1 MTTDMKQTL
10 ILGNI
15 ITMDDKRPFAKA
27 AIVKNGVFAYI
38 GSAEDAKRIAG
49 PDAQVLDY
57 GDNFIYPGFMES
69 HCHGH
74 LAGYRAIGQ
83 ANLMEAGFT
92 NYPKYREIIKDFIAK
107 NPQRNFY
114 VAAGWVENE
123 EYVSKTYLDE
133 ICPDKPLIMQTGG
146 GHSMLLNTKAMEWA
160 GIDAEYARKWGYDLV
175 HVDKNG
181 EPDGYICEGPVFEI
195 TPKIPT
201 TRQDIKNYLLAWQDI
216 AFRGGFTAV
225 GDAGAEIVHPDAP
238 LAYHELEEEGKLK
251 LRTYAYMYVTD
262 NIESP
267 KAEIARIAE
276 QRIKLGGEHFHI
288 IGAKAFLDG
297 VTEAH
302 TGWQNQDYLDQPGY
316 HGAERFNDHDKMV
329 QLLVEANREG
339 MSVHVHSE
347 GGGAT
352 HFMLGCIEDAEKI
365 TGNFDQRNVLA
376 HLHFVTDEDI
386 RRMAATGSV
395 PAVPPLW
402 SAKAPGVYE
411 QEVAY
416 MGQKLA
422 DEAYPIK
429 SFYDA
434 GANVVFHSDYP
445 VSPMMDIKLSIYTA
459 EKRNYPKE
467 VLGGVTAPRNM
478 KEAITREQSLRA
490 MTINVARQFHQ
501 EHRLGSIEFG
511 KIANMT
517 VFDCDFLHDDIE
529 KVAQANIVATI
540 VDGEEVFKA

>member
-1 MTTDMKQTL
+1 MKQT
-10 ILGNI
+10 IIFGNI
-15 ITMDDKRPFAKA
+15 ITMDEKRPFAKA
-27 AIVKNGVFAYI
+27 ALVKDGVFAYI
-38 GSAEDAKRIAG
+38 GSAEEVKKLVCKG
-49 PDAQVLDY
+49 TQVLDY

-74 LAGYRAIGQ
+74 LAGYRAVGQ
-83 ANLMEAGFT
+83 ANLMEGGLTTDYAR
-92 NYPKYREIIKDFIAK
+92 YRNIIKAFIAK
-107 NPQRNFY
+107 NPQRGFY

-123 EYVSKTYLDE
+123 EYVSKAYLDE
-133 ICPDKPLIMQTGG
+133 ICSDKPLLMQTGG
-146 GHSMLLNTKAMEWA
+146 GHSMLLNTKALEWA
-160 GIDAEYARKWGYDLV
+160 GIDAAYAKKWGYDLV
-175 HVDKNG
+175 HVDQNG

-195 TPKIPT
+195 VPKLPAT
-201 TRQDIKNYLLAWQDI
+201 VEDIKEYLLAWQDM
-216 AFRGGFTAV
+216 ALSSGFTAV
-225 GDAGAEIVHPDAP
+225 GDAGVEVVNKNAP
-238 LAYHELEEEGKLK
+238 KAYHELEEEGRLK

-262 NIESP
+262 NIADP
-267 KAEIARIAE
+267 KAEIARIAAE
-276 QRIKLGGEHFHI
+276 RAEMSGEYFHI
-288 IGAKAFLDG
+288 IGPKAFLDG

-329 QLLVEANREG
+329 ELIVEADKEG

-352 HFMLGCIEDAEKI
+352 HYMLGCIEDAEKI
-365 TGNFDQRNVLA
+365 TGDKEQRNVLA
-376 HLHFVTDEDI
+376 HLHFVTDEDV
-386 RRMAATGSV
+386 RRMAETGSV

-402 SAKAPGVYE
+402 TCKGSPIYE

-416 MGQKLA
+416 VGQQLA

-459 EKRNYPKE
+459 EKRDYPKE
-467 VLGGVTAPRNM
+467 VTGGATSPRNL

-501 EHRLGSIEFG
+501 EHRMGSIEFG

-529 KVAQANIVATI
+529 KVAQANLIATI
-540 VDGEEVFKA
+540 VDGEEVFKS

>member
-365 TGNFDQRNVLA
+365 TGNLDQRNVLA